1 MHGVPETIPEL
12 RSMIM
17 QADEMLYAAKE
28 SGRNRFIGGAFDRDH
43 VPTQEAVARHKSHH
57 ETRKG

>member
-1 MHGVPETIPEL
+1 
-12 RSMIM
+12 MIL

-28 SGRNRFIGGAFDRDH
+28 SGKNQFIGAAFDGNYT
-43 VPTQEAVARHKSHH
+43 PTQEAVARHKSHH